1 MCISKLAYLCNIVMM
16 CLSTDWKKNGECPGD
31 EGMERLILYK
41 AIVYEKRE
49 GNKLKQQTAYTNE

>member
-1 MCISKLAYLCNIVMM
+1 M